1 VCRRKRKRKPGHGKS
16 SSLLKNIRR
25 DEMNTLLRLS
35 AESTVDIYLLA
46 ESEELIALIKQ
57 NKPYTELLEWVN
69 ENF

>member
-1 VCRRKRKRKPGHGKS
+1 
-16 SSLLKNIRR
+16 
-25 DEMNTLLRLS
+25 MNTLLRLS